1 MKLLQFAV
9 ASIVDANTDNGLVHT
24 GGRIDYTA
32 AENRGRAIR
41 AKTVTTLISLIKG
54 QISNVISTYKVR
66 ALQNRGLS
74 QLSRLDDR
82 LLKDIGLTRGD
93 LIAVE
98 LGHTTLA
105 ELASLRRSGSV
116 AETLNL
122 TVPNLINEQDQ
133 DINAV
138 NETYY
143 VEQKCA

>member
-1 MKLLQFAV
+1 MKLFQFAV
-9 ASIVDANTDNGLVHT
+9 ASIVDANTGNGLVHT
-24 GGRIDYTA
+24 GGRIDYAA
-32 AENRGRAIR
+32 AEHRGRAIR

-54 QISNVISTYKVR
+54 QISNAIATYKVR
-66 ALQNRGLS
+66 ARQRRELS

-82 LLKDIGLTRGD
+82 LLKDIGLTQGD

-105 ELASLRRSGSV
+105 ELAPLRRAGSV

-122 TVPNLINEQDQ
+122 TVPNQMNAQDLA
-133 DINAV
+133 INAV

>member
-9 ASIVDANTDNGLVHT
+9 ASIVDANTDHGLVHT
-24 GGRIDYTA
+24 GGSIDYLA
-32 AENRGRAIR
+32 AERHGRAIR
-41 AKTVTTLISLIKG
+41 AKSVASLISVIRDR
-54 QISNVISTYKVR
+54 ISNAISTYKVR
-66 ALQNRGLS
+66 ALQRRGLS
-74 QLSRLDDR
+74 ELSRLDDR

-98 LGHTTLA
+98 LGHATL
-105 ELASLRRSGSV
+105 EDLAPQRRAGNV

-122 TVPNLINEQDQ
+122 TVPNQVNEQDQ

-138 NETYY
+138 NEMYY

>member
-1 MKLLQFAV
+1 MKSLQFAV
-9 ASIVDANTDNGLVHT
+9 ASIVDANTGNGLVHT

-32 AENRGRAIR
+32 AEHHGRAIR
-41 AKTVTTLISLIKG
+41 AKTVAALISLIKG
-54 QISNVISTYKVR
+54 QISNAISAYKVR
-66 ALQNRGLS
+66 ALQRRGLS
-74 QLSRLDDR
+74 ELFRLDDR

-98 LGHTTLA
+98 LGHATLA
-105 ELASLRRSGSV
+105 DLAPQRLVGNV
-116 AETLNL
+116 VETLNL
-122 TVPNLINEQDQ
+122 TVPNQMNEQDQ